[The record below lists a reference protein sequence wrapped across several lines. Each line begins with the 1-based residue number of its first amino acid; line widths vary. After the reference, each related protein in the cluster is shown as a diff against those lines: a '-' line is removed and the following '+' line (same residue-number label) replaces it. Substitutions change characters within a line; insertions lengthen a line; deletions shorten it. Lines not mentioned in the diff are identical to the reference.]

1 MENLIQQEEKLL
13 EQLKIDND
21 VINHL
26 LFHKSLIDEKDDAT
40 KINRYIDMLQ
50 KTDEG
55 EHISIEDPFE
65 RSIAIAFELVLQQH
79 LNPWDIDLVNFSTM
93 YLKRAKEEKI
103 DLITAGRIIYM
114 AWKVLK
120 LQSNDLVVT
129 IESQREKLEPFG
141 WGDIPTEMWLTK
153 DDAYSYTNLVMNMPQ
168 SPLEEPI
175 RRNAKRKVTL
185 MELLNAFDQARKESE
200 EHQLLEQQRI
210 EERERLALLAR
221 KRMKGTAIEDHL
233 EEDVETI
240 WKRIKDLSKKT
251 MTLTEICEKD
261 DREEVIKV
269 LISILFLAY
278 DNKILV
284 YQKEFPY
291 GKIFIKNIGFS

>member
-1 MENLIQQEEKLL
+1 M

-26 LFHKSLIDEKDDAT
+26 LFHKSLIDEKDDAI
-40 KINRYIDMLQ
+40 KINHYIDMLQ
-50 KTDEG
+50 KTNEG

-65 RSIAIAFELVLQQH
+65 RSIAIAFELVIQQH
-79 LNPWDIDLVNFSTM
+79 LNPWDIDLVSFSTM
-93 YLKRAKEEKI
+93 YIKRAKQEKI

-129 IESQREKLEPFG
+129 MESQKEKYEPFG

-153 DDAYSYTNLVMNMPQ
+153 DDAYSYTNIVMNLPD

-175 RRNAKRKVTL
+175 RRNVKRKVTL
-185 MELLNAFDQARKESE
+185 IELLNAFDQARKESE
-200 EHQLLEQQRI
+200 EHMLLEQQRQ
-210 EERERLALLAR
+210 EERERLATLAR

-240 WKRIKDLSKKT
+240 WKRIKNLSKQT

-261 DREEVIKV
+261 DRGELIKV

-278 DNKILV
+278 ENKILV
-284 YQKEFPY
+284 YQKQFPY
-291 GKIFIKNIGFS
+291 GKIFIKNIEYS

>member
-1 MENLIQQEEKLL
+1 L

-26 LFHKSLIDEKDDAT
+26 LFHKSLIDEKDDAA

-50 KTDEG
+50 KTDEA

-65 RSIAIAFELVLQQH
+65 RSIAIAFELVIQQH
-79 LNPWDIDLVNFSTM
+79 LNPWDIDLVNFSTL

-120 LQSNDLVVT
+120 LQSNDLVIT
-129 IESQREKLEPFG
+129 MESQKEKYEPFG
-141 WGDIPTEMWLTK
+141 WSDIPTEMWLTK
-153 DDAYSYTNLVMNMPQ
+153 DDDYSYTNLVMNMPQ

-200 EHQLLEQQRI
+200 EHQLLEQQRKD
-210 EERERLALLAR
+210 ERDRLTFLAR

-233 EEDVETI
+233 EEDIETI

-261 DREEVIKV
+261 NREEVIKV

-278 DNKILV
+278 ENKILV

-291 GKIFIKNIGFS
+291 GKIFIKNIGYI

>member
-1 MENLIQQEEKLL
+1 L

-26 LFHKSLIDEKDDAT
+26 LFHKALIDEKDDAT
-40 KINRYIDMLQ
+40 KISHYIDILQ
-50 KTDEG
+50 KADEG

-65 RSIAIAFELVLQQH
+65 RSIAIAFELVIQQH
-79 LNPWDIDLVNFSTM
+79 LNPWDIDLVNFSTI
-93 YLKRAKEEKI
+93 YLKKAKEEKI

-120 LQSNDLVVT
+120 LQSNDLVVSM
-129 IESQREKLEPFG
+129 ESQKEKYEPFG

-153 DDAYSYTNLVMNMPQ
+153 DDAYSYTNLVMNMPE

-185 MELLNAFDQARKESE
+185 MELINAFDQARKESE
-200 EHQLLEQQRI
+200 EHLLIEQQRQ
-210 EERERLALLAR
+210 EERERLTLLAR

-233 EEDVETI
+233 EEDVKTI
-240 WKRIKDLSKKT
+240 WKRIKDLPKKI
-251 MTLTEICEKD
+251 MTLTDICEKD
-261 DREEVIKV
+261 DREELIKV

-284 YQKEFPY
+284 YQKKFPY
-291 GKIFIKNIGFS
+291 GKIFIKNIGYS